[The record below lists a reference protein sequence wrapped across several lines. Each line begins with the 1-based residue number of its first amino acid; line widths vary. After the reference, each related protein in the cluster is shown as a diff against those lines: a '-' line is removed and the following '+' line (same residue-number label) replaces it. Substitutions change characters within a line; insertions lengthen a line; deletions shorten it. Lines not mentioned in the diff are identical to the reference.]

1 MAMDTTKKVFRVE
14 RGDISYL
21 RFTIESY
28 DGMAV
33 VRTLDPFK
41 ALIELQISP
50 GCEEFIQELMTSLS
64 KEEGLMVE
72 DIGSRIQNS

>member
-1 MAMDTTKKVFRVE
+1 MAMDTTKKVFRVK
-14 RGDISYL
+14 RGDIGYL

-50 GCEEFIQELMTSLS
+50 GCEEFVQELMTSLS
-64 KEEGLMVE
+64 KEERLMVE
-72 DIGSRIQNS
+72 DIGSGI

>member
-50 GCEEFIQELMTSLS
+50 GCEEFVQELMTSLS

-72 DIGSRIQNS
+72 DMGSGI

>member
-14 RGDISYL
+14 RADISYL

-50 GCEEFIQELMTSLS
+50 GCEEFVQELMTSLS

-72 DIGSRIQNS
+72 DMGSGIQDS

>member
-14 RGDISYL
+14 RGDIGYL

-50 GCEEFIQELMTSLS
+50 GCEEFVQELMTALS

-72 DIGSRIQNS
+72 DIGSGI

>member
-14 RGDISYL
+14 RADISYL
-21 RFTIESY
+21 RFTVESY

-50 GCEEFIQELMTSLS
+50 GCEEFVQELMTSLS

-72 DIGSRIQNS
+72 DMGSGIQDS

>member
-1 MAMDTTKKVFRVE
+1 MDTTKKVFRVE

-50 GCEEFIQELMTSLS
+50 GCEEFVQELMTSLS
-64 KEEGLMVE
+64 KEEGLLVE
-72 DIGSRIQNS
+72 DTGSGIQNS

>member
-14 RGDISYL
+14 RADISYL

-50 GCEEFIQELMTSLS
+50 GCEEFVQELMTSLS
-64 KEEGLMVE
+64 KEEGLLVE
-72 DIGSRIQNS
+72 DTGSGIQNS